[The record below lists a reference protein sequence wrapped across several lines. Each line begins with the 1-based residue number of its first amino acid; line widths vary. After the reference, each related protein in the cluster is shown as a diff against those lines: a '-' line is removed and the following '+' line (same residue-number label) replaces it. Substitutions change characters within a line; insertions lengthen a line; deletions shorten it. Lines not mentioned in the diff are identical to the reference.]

1 MRRKRPSS
9 STTIQ
14 LSSRGVRLAAAVC
27 LIAAFAGCDRTS
39 AADPRLVSEW
49 MHTLYGVMRVERMSP
64 PVASRLLGYATTALY
79 AGLATTSSTLPS
91 LTGVLNGLPEL
102 PRAANQRD
110 VDGALAA
117 IAAERVV
124 LDSLLREALP
134 TTRAAIQRVADSLA
148 QSRSSDGI
156 SEARQARSDSLGRKI
171 GIAIV
176 AWSRADGFDSTRGR
190 PYTAPAG
197 LAYWVNDAPG
207 NVYAAQNLS
216 GASDFVALDN
226 PANVLQPGNASD
238 RGLILN
244 RPKKKN
250 ASIPAVN
257 MAGMSEPF
265 WGQVR
270 PFALRSWSECPVAEP
285 PAYSPDSA
293 SSRYTDARA
302 VFDTKKAL
310 TPEQREIAFYWAD
323 NAGESG
329 TPVGHWISIASQI
342 VSERH
347 LSAEEAART
356 MVLTAAAQADAFV
369 ASWGYKYQYNLIR
382 PRTYIRRLI
391 DSTWEPLIPTPP
403 FPEYPS
409 GHSTQSAAAATVL
422 TALIGD
428 VPFEDSTAI
437 SIGHN
442 VRHFN
447 SFNAAADEAGISRIY
462 GGIHFPTG
470 NEGGKA
476 LGRCIGEK
484 VIERFRAKR
493 TQ

>member
-1 MRRKRPSS
+1 MCLIS
-9 STTIQ
+9 
-14 LSSRGVRLAAAVC
+14 VLAA
-27 LIAAFAGCDRTS
+27 CDRTPPT
-39 AADPRLVSEW
+39 DPRLVSEW

-64 PVASRLLGYATTALY
+64 PVASRLMGYATTALY
-79 AGLATTSSTLPS
+79 AGLASTSTTLPS
-91 LTGVLNGLPEL
+91 LTGVFNGIPDL
-102 PRAANQRD
+102 PRAANRTD
-110 VDGALAA
+110 ADGALAA

-134 TTRAAIQRVADSLA
+134 TTRAALERVADSLA
-148 QSRSSDGI
+148 QTRVTAGI
-156 SEARQARSDSLGRKI
+156 SAARQSRSDSLGRQI
-171 GIAIV
+171 GLAIV

-190 PYTAPAG
+190 PYSPPTG
-197 LAYWVNDAPG
+197 LAFWVNDAPG
-207 NVYAAQNLS
+207 NTYASQSLS
-216 GASDFVALDN
+216 GASEFVALDN
-226 PANVLQPGNASD
+226 PANVLQAGNASD
-238 RGLILN
+238 RALILN
-244 RPKKKN
+244 RPKKKL
-250 ASIPAVN
+250 ATIPAVN
-257 MAGMSEPF
+257 MAGTSEPY

-270 PFALRSWSECPVAEP
+270 PFALRTWSECSVAEP
-285 PAYSPDSA
+285 PSYSPDSA
-293 SSRYTDARA
+293 SSRYGDART
-302 VFDTKKAL
+302 VFETKKTL

-369 ASWGYKYQYNLIR
+369 SSWGYKYQYNLIR
-382 PRTYIRRLI
+382 PRTYIRRLM

-422 TALIGD
+422 TALIGN

-442 VRHFN
+442 VRHFD

-470 NEGGKA
+470 NTGGKA
-476 LGRCIGEK
+476 LGRCIGDK
-484 VIERFRAKR
+484 VIERYRA
-493 TQ
+493 THAQ